1 MDARLRATFRGPSFT
16 VKRRKLLQPEAA
28 VEPRP
33 CEALG
38 CTAEAA
44 HRAPHSR
51 DRMAEHRWLCLE
63 HAREYNAAWD
73 FFSGMSQ
80 AQIEDY
86 VKESVTGH
94 RPTWPFGLGTLGFA
108 TMSDLLK
115 SGRVR
120 DPLGAFAGEAKAQP
134 RPAPRVPPEQRKAFA
149 KLNLSPG
156 STLKEIKQRY
166 KELVKRYHPDMNGGD
181 RAGEAQLR
189 DVNEAY
195 RTLVR
200 AHSS

>member
-1 MDARLRATFRGPSFT
+1 
-16 VKRRKLLQPEAA
+16 VKRRKLLYA
-28 VEPRP
+28 EPVAETRP
-33 CEALG
+33 CERPG
-38 CTAEAA
+38 CTADAA

-51 DRMAEHRWLCLE
+51 DNLSGNRWFCLD

-73 FFSGMSQ
+73 FFAGMSQ
-80 AQIEDY
+80 TEIEQY
-86 VKESVTGH
+86 VKDDVTGH
-94 RPTWPFGLGTLGFA
+94 RPTWPFGLGALGFA
-108 TMSDLLK
+108 TMSDMLK

-120 DPLGAFAGEAKAQP
+120 DPLGAFAGEARAQAK
-134 RPAPRVPPEQRKAFA
+134 PAPRVPPEQRQAFA

-166 KELVKRYHPDMNGGD
+166 KELVKRYHPDLNGGD
-181 RAGEAQLR
+181 RGGEAQLK